1 MTTQSATAVPT
12 LPNAGT
18 YRVDPQRSSVT
29 YSCRHMFGLGKVR
42 AKFSISSGLLTAS
55 STLAESRASA
65 TIDPASFNS
74 AHERRDRDVK
84 GRGLLDVAAFP
95 RIEFSSTGIREDGG
109 AVVLAGI
116 VAMHGVEAAVE
127 VTVLSWEAPI
137 PGQVHVT
144 ARATHLDRCS
154 FGITGSRG
162 LVGRYFDLTFQ
173 IVAVRLEDKPR
184 H

>member
-1 MTTQSATAVPT
+1 MTSQSATEVLA
-12 LPNAGT
+12 LPDAGA

-29 YSCRHMFGLGKVR
+29 YACRHLFGLGKVR
-42 AKFSISSGLLTAS
+42 AQFGISSGLLVVS

-74 AHERRDRDVK
+74 GNERRDRDVK
-84 GRGLLDVAAFP
+84 GRGLLDVASFP
-95 RIEFSSTGIREDGG
+95 RIGFSSTHIHEDGD
-109 AVVLAGI
+109 AIILAGI
-116 VAMHGVEAAVE
+116 VAMHGVEAAVD

-173 IVAVRLEDKPR
+173 IVAVRGGT
-184 H
+184 